1 MPRGYYVANNLKRER
16 CLMDAYSR
24 MSEIDSLCDLPRM
37 IRNKNKKRDVY
48 NVCHVSRWL
57 SRSCLWEHHKCQWP
71 GHERNL
77 YFVREH
83 AHGPTRIQ
91 VDELQ
96 EHWWG
101 VLPGVRCTRRQELV
115 KQNPWFVL
123 FFGRVKVL
131 ICVGFHPFIGL
142 DLCRIPRQIQEI
154 ANPI

>member
-16 CLMDAYSR
+16 CLMDTYSR

-37 IRNKNKKRDVY
+37 IRNKNRKRDVY

-57 SRSCLWEHHKCQWP
+57 SRSCLLEHHKCQRP

-91 VDELQ
+91 VDELH
-96 EHWWG
+96 EH
-101 VLPGVRCTRRQELV
+101 
-115 KQNPWFVL
+115 
-123 FFGRVKVL
+123 
-131 ICVGFHPFIGL
+131 
-142 DLCRIPRQIQEI
+142 
-154 ANPI
+154 